1 MMVWTFLYLIETLWF
16 CKYLSVL
23 IVFGWCECGLTYQF
37 VIWPNLLGSIPLPA
51 FLIIYPLPS
60 PVHDSRK

>member
-23 IVFGWCECGLTYQF
+23 IVFGWCECGLTYQ
-37 VIWPNLLGSIPLPA
+37 L
-51 FLIIYPLPS
+51 
-60 PVHDSRK
+60 DRKSVV